1 MGRRIIT
8 IVNHTII
15 IVIIIVIIIIIIIIP
30 IAPRIP
36 PHQPS
41 RRHRRIAVLSLL
53 GHWLSLFSCLVAKV
67 LSAFSYSLVE

>member
-1 MGRRIIT
+1 MIMIMTMIILM
-8 IVNHTII
+8 IMIM
-15 IVIIIVIIIIIIIIP
+15 IP

-41 RRHRRIAVLSLL
+41 RRHRRRVVLSLL

-67 LSAFSYSLVE
+67 LSALSYSLAEQA